1 LFYILAASDD
11 DSPEILSRKEPM
23 HVAELWR
30 YPVKSLRGELLQE
43 AEVLPTGIRG
53 DREIV
58 VVSRSRDRVI
68 TSRTHHRLL
77 GLQGGISPEKHD
89 ATINGVPWDTP
100 ATLALVEQ
108 TVGEAVQLVHV
119 AGTERFDVLPLLVA
133 TDGAIRAFGV
143 DRRRFR
149 PNILIG
155 GVEGLME
162 REWEGK
168 QLRIGEV
175 EIHVAQLRARCVMT
189 TYDPDTLKQDRN
201 VLFRIV
207 KELDGTMALDCAVLT
222 PGTIRVGDAVTVS
235 G

>member
-1 LFYILAASDD
+1 MDKD
-11 DSPEILSRKEPM
+11 GGM

-30 YPVKSLRGELLQE
+30 YPVKSLRGEMMDA
-43 AEVLPTGIRG
+43 AEVLKTGIRG

-58 VVSRSRDRVI
+58 VLSTARNRVI
-68 TSRTHHRLL
+68 TSRTHHHLL
-77 GLQGGISPEKHD
+77 GLQGAISPD
-89 ATINGVPWDTP
+89 TGNVTIDGLPWDGP
-100 ATLALVEQ
+100 AARALVEQ
-108 TVGEAVQLVHV
+108 AVGESVQLIRVP
-119 AGTERFDVLPLLVA
+119 GTERFDVLPLLVA
-133 TDGAIRAFGV
+133 TDGAIAAIGL

-155 GVEGLME
+155 GVEGLAE

-168 QLRIGEV
+168 NLRIGEV
-175 EIHVAQLRARCVMT
+175 EIHAAQLRARCVMT

-207 KELDGTMALDCAVLT
+207 KEFDGTMALDCSDIK
-222 PGTIRVGDAVTVS
+222 PGTIRQGDDVTLL

>member
-1 LFYILAASDD
+1 MY
-11 DSPEILSRKEPM
+11 
-23 HVAELWR
+23 VAELWR
-30 YPVKSLRGELLQE
+30 YPVKSLRGELLQQ
-43 AEVLPTGIRG
+43 AEVLTTGIRG

-58 VVSRSRDRVI
+58 VVSKSRDRVI

-77 GLQGGISPEKHD
+77 GLQGGISPETHA
-89 ATINGVPWDTP
+89 ATINEIPWDNP
-100 ATLALVEQ
+100 AAQAMIEEA
-108 TVGEAVQLVHV
+108 VGEAVQLVHV
-119 AGTERFDVLPLLVA
+119 TSTERFDVLPLLVA
-133 TDGAIRAFGV
+133 TDGAITAFGV

-162 REWEGK
+162 RQWEGK
-168 QLRIGEV
+168 QIRIGEV
-175 EIHVAQLRARCVMT
+175 EIHAAQLRARCVMT
-189 TYDPDTLKQDRN
+189 TYDPDSLQQDRN

-207 KELDGTMALDCAVLT
+207 KELDGTMALDCSVIT